1 MAYGGRDTIYRKSS
15 RKRFETDAAMT
26 APFPTPKPEDA
37 QRLLGPAEIEAA
49 LRDIGARRYH
59 NLHPFHRLLHD
70 GKLNKDQV
78 RAWALNRYYYQAM
91 IPVKDAAV
99 LARMEDASL
108 RRVWRQ
114 RIVDHD
120 GDAPGDG
127 GIERWLKLAEG
138 VGFSRAYVESTQGI
152 LSATRF
158 SVDAYVHFVKERS
171 LLEAIASSLT
181 EMFSPNII
189 SERVAG
195 MLKNYDFITTDTL
208 AYFEKRMTQA
218 PRDAEFAIDYVKR
231 HATTPEL
238 QRQAMAALTFKCNV
252 LWTQLD
258 ALYFAYV
265 APGMIPPDAWTPGTG
280 LVPKPAVTRAAG
292 TGTLV
297 ATDVPRLPRG
307 VRLRHDE
314 VRGQHVLL
322 APERT
327 FDLDA
332 NAVAVLSLVD
342 GVRTVRDIA
351 GILAEQFSADRAV
364 IEADVLVML
373 NDLATK
379 RVLER

>member
-1 MAYGGRDTIYRKSS
+1 MNAVVPIPDVESG
-15 RKRFETDAAMT
+15 
-26 APFPTPKPEDA
+26 
-37 QRLLGPAEIEAA
+37 RLLSPDELEAA

-70 GKLNKDQV
+70 GALSKDQV

-99 LARMEDASL
+99 LARMTDADL

-120 GDAPGDG
+120 GDRPGDG

-138 VGFSRAYVESTQGI
+138 VGFARDYVLATQGI
-152 LSATRF
+152 LPATKF
-158 SVDAYVHFVKERS
+158 AVEAYVHFVAERS

-181 EMFSPNII
+181 EMFAPTII

-195 MLKNYDFITTDTL
+195 MLEHYDFITPETL
-208 AYFEKRMTQA
+208 SYFDKRLTQA
-218 PRDAEFAIDYVKR
+218 PRDADFALDYVRR
-231 HATTPEL
+231 HALTPDL
-238 QRQAMAALTFKCNV
+238 QRQAMAALTFKCTV

-265 APGMIPPDAWTPGTG
+265 APGLIPPDAWQPGAG
-280 LVPKPAVTRAAG
+280 LAAEGGQAGMAAG
-292 TGTLV
+292 
-297 ATDVPRLPRG
+297 DRPRLPRG
-307 VRLRHDE
+307 VRLRYDE
-314 VRGQHVLL
+314 TREKHVLL
-322 APERT
+322 APERA
-327 FDLDA
+327 FDLDD
-332 NAVAVLSLVD
+332 NAVAVLKLVD
-342 GVRTVRDIA
+342 GARTVAEIA
-351 GILAEQFSADRAV
+351 DELGRTYAADPRV

-373 NDLATK
+373 DGLAQK

>member
-1 MAYGGRDTIYRKSS
+1 MNAI
-15 RKRFETDAAMT
+15 
-26 APFPTPKPEDA
+26 FPTPDA
-37 QRLLGPAEIEAA
+37 TESERLLTGDEMEAA

-70 GKLNKDQV
+70 GKLSKDQV

-91 IPVKDAAV
+91 IPVKDSAV
-99 LARMEDASL
+99 LARMHDAEL
-108 RRVWRQ
+108 RRIWRQ

-138 VGFSRAYVESTQGI
+138 VGFQRDYVLSTNGI
-152 LSATRF
+152 LSATKF
-158 SVDAYVHFVKERS
+158 AVEAYVHFVSERS

-181 EMFSPNII
+181 EMFSPTII

-195 MLKNYDFITTDTL
+195 MLKNYDFITKETL
-208 AYFEKRMTQA
+208 AYFDKRLTQA
-218 PRDAEFAIDYVKR
+218 PRDADFALDYVKK

-252 LWTQLD
+252 LWVQLD

-265 APGMIPPDAWTPGTG
+265 APGMIPPDAWQPGVG
-280 LVPKPAVTRAAG
+280 LVAGADAPKAEAG
-292 TGTLV
+292 PRRTVPGDT
-297 ATDVPRLPRG
+297 PRLPRG
-307 VRLRHDE
+307 VRLRDDE
-314 VRGQHVLL
+314 TRGKTVLL

-327 FDLDA
+327 FDLDD
-332 NAVAVLSLVD
+332 NAVAVLKLVD
-342 GVRTVRDIA
+342 GSRTVSQIA
-351 GILAEQFSADRAV
+351 DELGTIYAADPRA
-364 IEADVLVML
+364 IEADICVML
-373 NDLATK
+373 DGLAEK

>member
-1 MAYGGRDTIYRKSS
+1 MNAS
-15 RKRFETDAAMT
+15 
-26 APFPTPKPEDA
+26 FPTPGADA
-37 QRLLGPAEIEAA
+37 SQRLLSPEELEAA

-70 GKLNKDQV
+70 GKLGKDQV

-91 IPVKDAAV
+91 IPVKDAAL
-99 LARMEDASL
+99 LARLPDAAL
-108 RRVWRQ
+108 RRIWRQ

-120 GDAPGDG
+120 GDHEGDG

-138 VGFSRAYVESTQGI
+138 VGFARDYVLSTQGI

-158 SVDAYVHFVKERS
+158 SVDAYVHFVSQKS

-181 EMFSPNII
+181 EMFSPTII

-195 MLKNYDFITTDTL
+195 MLKNYDFITKETL
-208 AYFEKRMTQA
+208 AYFDKRLTQA
-218 PRDAEFAIDYVKR
+218 PRDADFALDYVKR
-231 HATTPEL
+231 HATTPDL
-238 QRQAMAALTFKCNV
+238 QRAAMDALTFKCTV

-265 APGMIPPDAWTPGTG
+265 APGMVPPDAWQPGEG
-280 LVPKPAVTRAAG
+280 LVAEAPARGPAG
-292 TGTLV
+292 APAGTLV
-297 ATDVPRLPRG
+297 ASDVPRLPRG
-307 VRLRHDE
+307 VRMRFDQA
-314 VRGQHVLL
+314 RDKHVLL

-327 FDLDA
+327 FDLDD

-342 GVRTVRDIA
+342 GNRSVAQIA
-351 GILAEQFSADRAV
+351 QALAETYAADATV
-364 IEADVLVML
+364 IEADILVML
-373 NDLATK
+373 TDLAQK

>member
-1 MAYGGRDTIYRKSS
+1 MNAI
-15 RKRFETDAAMT
+15 
-26 APFPTPKPEDA
+26 FPTPDA
-37 QRLLGPAEIEAA
+37 AASERLLTPEELEAA
-49 LRDIGARRYH
+49 LRDIGAKRYH

-70 GKLNKDQV
+70 GKLSKDQV

-99 LARMEDASL
+99 LARMHDAEL

-138 VGFSRAYVESTQGI
+138 VGFERSYVLSTCGI
-152 LSATRF
+152 LSATKF
-158 SVDAYVHFVKERS
+158 AVEAYVHFVSERS

-181 EMFSPNII
+181 EMFSPTII

-195 MLKNYDFITTDTL
+195 MLKNYDFITKETL
-208 AYFEKRMTQA
+208 AYFDKRLTQA
-218 PRDAEFAIDYVKR
+218 PRDADFALDYVKT

-252 LWTQLD
+252 LWVQLD

-265 APGMIPPDAWTPGTG
+265 APGMIPPDAWQPGVG
-280 LVPKPAVTRAAG
+280 LVAEAG
-292 TGTLV
+292 ATQPTGPRKTV
-297 ATDVPRLPRG
+297 PVDVPRLPRG
-307 VRLRHDE
+307 VRLRNDE
-314 VRGQHVLL
+314 TRGKYVLL

-327 FDLDA
+327 FDLDD
-332 NAVAVLSLVD
+332 NAVAVLKLVD
-342 GVRTVRDIA
+342 GTRSVSGIA
-351 GILAEQFSADRAV
+351 DELGKVYAADPRA
-364 IEADVLVML
+364 IEADICVML
-373 NDLATK
+373 DGLAEK

>member
-1 MAYGGRDTIYRKSS
+1 MNAV
-15 RKRFETDAAMT
+15 
-26 APFPTPKPEDA
+26 FPTPDTGTAE
-37 QRLLGPAEIEAA
+37 RLLSPDELEAA

-59 NLHPFHRLLHD
+59 ILHPFHRLLHD

-99 LARMEDASL
+99 LARMTDASL
-108 RRVWRQ
+108 RRIWRQ

-120 GDAPGDG
+120 GDGPGDG

-138 VGFSRAYVESTQGI
+138 VGFSRAYVESTDGI
-152 LSATRF
+152 LAATKF
-158 SVDAYVHFVKERS
+158 SVEAYVHFVAERS

-181 EMFSPNII
+181 EMFSPTII

-218 PRDAEFAIDYVKR
+218 PRDADFALDYVKR

-238 QRQAMAALTFKCNV
+238 QRQAMAALTFKCTV

-265 APGMIPPDAWTPGTG
+265 APGLIPPDAWTPGTG
-280 LVPKPAVTRAAG
+280 LAADAPAGAPG
-292 TGTLV
+292 TGRLT
-297 ATDVPRLPRG
+297 AADVPRLPRG
-307 VRLRHDE
+307 VRMRFD
-314 VRGQHVLL
+314 RTRDRHVLL

-332 NAVAVLSLVD
+332 NAVAVLNLVD
-342 GVRTVRDIA
+342 GTTSVSAI
-351 GILAEQFSADRAV
+351 ADRLGETYAADPRA
-364 IEADVLVML
+364 IEADVLAML
-373 NDLATK
+373 NDLAAK

>member
-1 MAYGGRDTIYRKSS
+1 
-15 RKRFETDAAMT
+15 MT
-26 APFPTPKPEDA
+26 APFPTPKPDEA
-37 QRLLGPAEIEAA
+37 QRLLSPEELEAA

-99 LARMEDASL
+99 LARMEDAGL

-138 VGFSRAYVESTQGI
+138 VGFRRDYVESTQGI

-181 EMFSPNII
+181 EMFSPTII

-195 MLKNYDFITTDTL
+195 MLKNYDFITKDTL
-208 AYFEKRMTQA
+208 AYFDKRLTQA
-218 PRDAEFAIDYVKR
+218 PRDAEFAIDYVKQ

-238 QRQAMAALTFKCNV
+238 QRQAMGALTFKCNV

-265 APGMIPPDAWTPGTG
+265 APGLIPPDAWTPGAG
-280 LVPKPAVTRAAG
+280 LVGEVAQAAG
-292 TGTLV
+292 TGTIRSG
-297 ATDVPRLPRG
+297 DVPRLPRG

-342 GVRTVRDIA
+342 GSRSVRDIA
-351 GILAEQFSADRAV
+351 GKLAETFAADRDV
-364 IEADVLVML
+364 IEADVLTML

>member
-1 MAYGGRDTIYRKSS
+1 
-15 RKRFETDAAMT
+15 MT
-26 APFPTPKPEDA
+26 APFPTPKPDEA
-37 QRLLGPAEIEAA
+37 QRLLTPEDLEAA
-49 LRDIGARRYH
+49 LREIGARRYH

-99 LARMEDASL
+99 LARMTDANL

-138 VGFSRAYVESTQGI
+138 VGFARDYVESTQGI

-181 EMFSPNII
+181 EMFSPTII

-195 MLKNYDFITTDTL
+195 MLKNYDFITKDTL
-208 AYFEKRMTQA
+208 AYFDKRLTQA
-218 PRDAEFAIDYVKR
+218 PRDADFAIAYVKE
-231 HATTPEL
+231 HATTPAL
-238 QRQAMAALTFKCNV
+238 QRQAMDALTFKCNV

-265 APGMIPPDAWTPGTG
+265 APGMIPPDAWSPGTG
-280 LVPKPAVTRAAG
+280 LVAEATVPQAAG
-292 TGTLV
+292 TGTIS
-297 ATDVPRLPRG
+297 AHDVPRLPRG
-307 VRLRHDE
+307 VRLRHDA
-314 VRGQHVLL
+314 VRNQHVLL

-332 NAVAVLSLVD
+332 NAVMVLELVD
-342 GVRTVRDIA
+342 GQRSVRDIA
-351 GILAEQFSADRAV
+351 GMLAEKFTAEVSV
-364 IEADVLVML
+364 IEADILVML

>member
-1 MAYGGRDTIYRKSS
+1 MNAV
-15 RKRFETDAAMT
+15 
-26 APFPTPKPEDA
+26 FPTPQSETSD
-37 QRLLGPAEIEAA
+37 RLLSPEELEAA

-99 LARMEDASL
+99 LARMTDASL

-138 VGFSRAYVESTQGI
+138 VGFRRDYVESTDGI
-152 LSATRF
+152 LSATKF
-158 SVDAYVHFVKERS
+158 SVEAYVHFVSERS

-189 SERVAG
+189 SERVSG
-195 MLKNYDFITTDTL
+195 MLKNYEFITKDTL

-218 PRDAEFAIDYVKR
+218 PRDADFALDYVKR
-231 HATTPEL
+231 HATTPAL

-265 APGMIPPDAWTPGTG
+265 TPGMIPPDAWTPGTG
-280 LVPKPAVTRAAG
+280 LVSETQTQAPG
-292 TGTLV
+292 TGRLS
-297 ATDVPRLPRG
+297 AADVPRLPRG
-307 VRLRHDE
+307 VRMRFDQT
-314 VRGQHVLL
+314 RDKHVLL

-327 FDLDA
+327 FDLDD
-332 NAVAVLSLVD
+332 NAVAVLNLVD
-342 GVRTVRDIA
+342 GRTSVAAI
-351 GILAEQFSADRAV
+351 ADRLGQTYAADPRV
-364 IEADVLVML
+364 IEVDVLAML
-373 NDLATK
+373 NDLAAK

>member
-1 MAYGGRDTIYRKSS
+1 
-15 RKRFETDAAMT
+15 MT
-26 APFPTPKPEDA
+26 AAFPTPVADET
-37 QRLLGPAEIEAA
+37 QRLLSPEELEAA

-99 LARMEDASL
+99 LARMTDASL

-120 GDAPGDG
+120 GDHPGDG

-138 VGFSRAYVESTQGI
+138 VGFQRDYVLSTQGI

-158 SVDAYVHFVKERS
+158 SVDAYVHFVSERS

-181 EMFSPNII
+181 EMFSPTII

-195 MLKNYDFITTDTL
+195 MLKNYDFITKDTL
-208 AYFEKRMTQA
+208 AYFDKRLTQA
-218 PRDAEFAIDYVKR
+218 PRDADFALDYVKR
-231 HATTPEL
+231 HATTPAL
-238 QRQAMAALTFKCNV
+238 QREAMAALTFKCNV

-280 LVPKPAVTRAAG
+280 LVSEAPAVVQAAG
-292 TGTLV
+292 TGRIE
-297 ATDVPRLPRG
+297 AGHVPRLPRG
-307 VRLRHDE
+307 VRMRFDE
-314 VRGQHVLL
+314 TRQKHVLL

-327 FDLDA
+327 FDLDD

-342 GVRTVRDIA
+342 GQRTVADIA
-351 GILAEQFSADRAV
+351 VTLGQTYAADPKV
-364 IEADVLVML
+364 IEADILVML

>member
-1 MAYGGRDTIYRKSS
+1 
-15 RKRFETDAAMT
+15 MT
-26 APFPTPKPEDA
+26 APFPTPKPDEA
-37 QRLLGPAEIEAA
+37 QRLLTPEELEAA
-49 LRDIGARRYH
+49 LREIGARRYH

-70 GKLNKDQV
+70 GKLNNDQV

-99 LARMEDASL
+99 LARMTDANL

-138 VGFSRAYVESTQGI
+138 VGFARDYVESTQGI

-181 EMFSPNII
+181 EMFSPTII

-195 MLKNYDFITTDTL
+195 MLKNYDFITKDTL
-208 AYFEKRMTQA
+208 AYFDKRLTQA
-218 PRDAEFAIDYVKR
+218 PRDADFAIAYVKE
-231 HATTPEL
+231 HATTPAL
-238 QRQAMAALTFKCNV
+238 QRQAMDALTFKCNV

-280 LVPKPAVTRAAG
+280 LVLEATVPQAAG
-292 TGTLV
+292 TGTIS
-297 ATDVPRLPRG
+297 AHDVPRLPRG
-307 VRLRHDE
+307 VRLRHDA
-314 VRGQHVLL
+314 VRNQHVLL

-332 NAVAVLSLVD
+332 NAVMVLELVD
-342 GVRTVRDIA
+342 GQRSVRDIA
-351 GILAEQFSADRAV
+351 GMLAEKFTAVVSV
-364 IEADVLVML
+364 IEADILVML

>member
-1 MAYGGRDTIYRKSS
+1 
-15 RKRFETDAAMT
+15 MT
-26 APFPTPKPEDA
+26 AQFPPPAPESE
-37 QRLLGPAEIEAA
+37 QRLLSHEELEAA

-70 GKLNKDQV
+70 GKLSKDQV

-91 IPVKDAAV
+91 IPVKDAAL
-99 LARMEDASL
+99 LARLPDASL
-108 RRVWRQ
+108 RRIWRQ

-120 GDAPGDG
+120 GDHEGDG

-138 VGFSRAYVESTQGI
+138 VGFTRDYVLSTKGI

-158 SVDAYVHFVKERS
+158 SVDAYVHFVSERS

-181 EMFSPNII
+181 EMFSPTII

-195 MLKNYDFITTDTL
+195 MLKNYDFITKETL
-208 AYFEKRMTQA
+208 AYFDKRLTQA
-218 PRDAEFAIDYVKR
+218 PRDADFALDYVKR

-238 QRQAMAALTFKCNV
+238 QRAAMDALTFKCTV

-265 APGMIPPDAWTPGTG
+265 SPGLVPPDAWQPGEG
-280 LVPKPAVTRAAG
+280 LVPEASPAAAP
-292 TGTLV
+292 TGV
-297 ATDVPRLPRG
+297 PAAFSGSDVPRLPRG
-307 VRLRHDE
+307 VRLRFDE
-314 VRGQHVLL
+314 VRNKHVLL

-327 FDLDA
+327 FDLDD
-332 NAVAVLSLVD
+332 NAVAVLKLVD
-342 GVRTVRDIA
+342 GQSSVSQIARTLGQTYD
-351 GILAEQFSADRAV
+351 ADPAV
-364 IEADVLVML
+364 IEADILVML
-373 NDLATK
+373 AGLAQR

>member
-1 MAYGGRDTIYRKSS
+1 
-15 RKRFETDAAMT
+15 MT
-26 APFPTPKPEDA
+26 APFPTPVTDET
-37 QRLLGPAEIEAA
+37 QRLLSPDELAAA
-49 LRDIGARRYH
+49 LREIGARRYH

-91 IPVKDAAV
+91 IPIKDAAV

-108 RRVWRQ
+108 RRIWRQ

-138 VGFSRAYVESTQGI
+138 VGFARDYVESTQGI

-181 EMFSPNII
+181 EMFSPTII

-195 MLKNYDFITTDTL
+195 MLKNYDFITKDTL
-208 AYFEKRMTQA
+208 AYFDKRLTQA
-218 PRDAEFAIDYVKR
+218 PRDADFALDYVQT

-265 APGMIPPDAWTPGTG
+265 APGLIPPDAWTPGTG
-280 LVPKPAVTRAAG
+280 LVPEAAGTATAQAAG
-292 TGTLV
+292 TGTLGPH
-297 ATDVPRLPRG
+297 DVPRLPRG
-307 VRLRHDE
+307 VRLRHDA
-314 VRGQHVLL
+314 VRNQHVLL

-332 NAVAVLSLVD
+332 NAVAVLEYVD
-342 GVRTVRDIA
+342 GARSVRDIA
-351 GILAEQFSADRAV
+351 GLLAEKFTADRAV
-364 IEADVLVML
+364 IEADILVML

>member
-1 MAYGGRDTIYRKSS
+1 MNAI
-15 RKRFETDAAMT
+15 
-26 APFPTPKPEDA
+26 FPTPDA
-37 QRLLGPAEIEAA
+37 AGSERLLTPDELEAA
-49 LRDIGARRYH
+49 LRDIGAKRYH
-59 NLHPFHRLLHD
+59 ILHPFHRLLHD
-70 GKLNKDQV
+70 GKLSKDQV

-99 LARMEDASL
+99 LARMHDAEL

-138 VGFSRAYVESTQGI
+138 VGFGRDYVLSTRGI
-152 LSATRF
+152 LSATKF
-158 SVDAYVHFVKERS
+158 AVEAYVHFVSERT

-181 EMFSPNII
+181 EMFSPTII

-195 MLKNYDFITTDTL
+195 MLKNYDFITKDTL
-208 AYFEKRMTQA
+208 AYFDKRLTQA
-218 PRDAEFAIDYVKR
+218 PRDADFALDYVKT

-238 QRQAMAALTFKCNV
+238 QRRAMDALTFKCNV
-252 LWTQLD
+252 LWVQLD

-265 APGMIPPDAWTPGTG
+265 APGMIPPDAWQPGVG
-280 LVPKPAVTRAAG
+280 LVAEAAG
-292 TGTLV
+292 TQAAGPRKTV
-297 ATDVPRLPRG
+297 PGDTPRLPRG

-314 VRGQHVLL
+314 TRGKTVLL

-327 FDLDA
+327 FDLDD
-332 NAVAVLSLVD
+332 NAVAVLKLVD
-342 GVRTVRDIA
+342 GTRTVSGIA
-351 GILAEQFSADRAV
+351 DELAKVYAADPRA
-364 IEADVLVML
+364 IEADICAML
-373 NDLATK
+373 DGLADK